1 MGQKLGFSGKR
12 ESIRANVIKKS
23 REFSLGSLL
32 IVIISV
38 IAVVLPAVKAIP
50 SMIEYFSVKRAVN
63 YAKDRSVSRKDVA
76 ANFDKQAQIDRIE
89 ALKGDDLDVIEDEA
103 GRIRSIGFSY
113 RTEIPVYGP
122 LSLLITYSGTQ

>member
-1 MGQKLGFSGKR
+1 M
-12 ESIRANVIKKS
+12 
-23 REFSLGSLL
+23 GSLL
-32 IVIISV
+32 IVIIIV

-63 YAKDRSVSRKDVA
+63 YAKDRSVNRKDVA

>member
-12 ESIRANVIKKS
+12 GSIRVNVLKKS
-23 REFSLGSLL
+23 RGFSLGSLL
-32 IVIISV
+32 IVIIIV

-63 YAKDRSVSRKDVA
+63 YAKDRSVNRKDVA